1 MVINKRQS
9 STFRQG
15 VQTVMIDIYGKFYSQ
30 NNDATYTYCINL
42 VEAIIRHQKLVL
54 TWRELPTVAFWYN
67 AKIRENYLLTS
78 SIVFAVNK
86 YECFMENKNMIKT
99 FCGCKSSKN
108 TIQPHQNFTGTGNF
122 TKKANKLWQK

>member
-42 VEAIIRHQKLVL
+42 VEAIIRHQKLLL
-54 TWRELPTVAFWYN
+54 TCIELPTVTLSYHV
-67 AKIRENYLLTS
+67 KIRKNYYRLEEFSKLTDTNVS
-78 SIVFAVNK
+78 WK
-86 YECFMENKNMIKT
+86 IKV
-99 FCGCKSSKN
+99 
-108 TIQPHQNFTGTGNF
+108 
-122 TKKANKLWQK
+122 